1 MALRVLLIDH
11 EPERASKLEALLHE
25 QGHTVLARL
34 PASADVVSAVQEQQP
49 DIIVVQINLPDR
61 EMLEQMRSITR
72 EQPKPIVMLV
82 DRDDSALIRQAVR
95 AGVSAYAVGEISAGQ
110 IKSILD
116 VALAQFAETQA
127 LRNELAEVKNT
138 LAERKIV
145 EQAKGIIMQQRQCSE
160 AEAYSDLRRTAMDR
174 GAKLAEI
181 ARNVVEASKQVSR

>member
-1 MALRVLLIDH
+1 VALRVLLIDH
-11 EPERASKLEALLHE
+11 EAGLASKLEALLHD

-34 PASADVVSAVQEQQP
+34 PASADIVSVVQEQQP
-49 DIIVVQINLPDR
+49 EIIVVQINLPDR

-72 EQPKPIVMLV
+72 EQPKPIVMFV
-82 DRDDSALIRQAVR
+82 DRDDSTLIRQAVK
-95 AGVSAYAVGEISAGQ
+95 AGVSAYAVGEISAGR

-116 VALAQFAETQA
+116 VALAQFTETQA

-160 AEAYSDLRRTAMDR
+160 AEAYGDLRRTAMDR

-181 ARNVVEASKQVSR
+181 ARNVVEAAKQAP

>member
-11 EPERASKLEALLHE
+11 EAGLASKLEALLHD

-34 PASADVVSAVQEQQP
+34 PASADIVSVVQEQQP
-49 DIIVVQINLPDR
+49 EIIVVQINLPDR

-72 EQPKPIVMLV
+72 EQPKPIVMFV
-82 DRDDSALIRQAVR
+82 DRDDSTLIRQAVK
-95 AGVSAYAVGEISAGQ
+95 AGVSAYAVGEISAGR

-116 VALAQFAETQA
+116 VALAQFTETQA

-160 AEAYSDLRRTAMDR
+160 AEAYGDLRRTAMDR

-181 ARNVVEASKQVSR
+181 ARNVVEAAKQAP